1 MIHAHIFTKGWHRRD
16 GDHGPRFRTKM
27 TAINLST
34 VPDTQ
39 VCAMQLSYILRASS
53 RRSTLSVATPANMH
67 PKAAAQLVLCTLR
80 ASCSKKHT

>member
-53 RRSTLSVATPANMH
+53 RRSILSVATPANMH